1 MWSIKMRIKFK
12 IDSDNNITI
21 IDKDQEENY
30 VKVTQEGDDKIVI
43 VTAPNIEVDP
53 HAPEDPL
60 YDDMEMME

>member
-1 MWSIKMRIKFK
+1 MRIKFK

-53 HAPEDPL
+53 HPPEDPF